1 MSKDKL
7 IYKDDGTVDFKSPF
21 YKDTRYNGKLVRLE
35 DVAEET
41 YQRALKTIDD
51 SLYELIGKDESNPDE
66 FYEDYMECL
75 PHILKNISEFQNTIN
90 EED

>member
-7 IYKDDGTVDFKSPF
+7 IYKDDGTVDFKSLL
-21 YKDTRYNGKLVRLE
+21 YKDTKL
-35 DVAEET
+35 EEIISIVSE
-41 YQRALKTIDD
+41 RAIEVIDD
-51 SLYELIGKDESNPDE
+51 SLYELIGKDEDNPDE

-75 PHILKNISEFQNTIN
+75 PHILKNISEFQNKIN

>member
-7 IYKDDGTVDFKSPF
+7 IYKDDGTVD
-21 YKDTRYNGKLVRLE
+21 YNSLE
-35 DVAEET
+35 EIISIVSK
-41 YQRALKTIDD
+41 RAIEVIDD
-51 SLYELIGKDESNPDE
+51 SLYELIGKDEDNPDE

>member
-1 MSKDKL
+1 MSKNKL
-7 IYKDDGTVDFKSPF
+7 IYKDDGTVD
-21 YKDTRYNGKLVRLE
+21 YNSLE
-35 DVAEET
+35 EIISIVSE
-41 YQRALKTIDD
+41 RAIEVIDD

-75 PHILKNISEFQNTIN
+75 PHILKNISEFQNTIVD

>member
-1 MSKDKL
+1 MSKNKL
-7 IYKDDGTVDFKSPF
+7 IYKDDGTVD
-21 YKDTRYNGKLVRLE
+21 YNSLE
-35 DVAEET
+35 EIISIVSE
-41 YQRALKTIDD
+41 RAIEVIDD

-75 PHILKNISEFQNTIN
+75 PHILKNISEFQNKIN

>member
-7 IYKDDGTVDFKSPF
+7 IYKDDGTVD
-21 YKDTRYNGKLVRLE
+21 YNSLE
-35 DVAEET
+35 QIIEIVSE
-41 YQRALKTIDD
+41 RAIEVIDD
-51 SLYELIGKDESNPDE
+51 SLYELIGKDEDDPDG

-75 PHILKNISEFQNTIN
+75 PHILKNINKFQNKLGN

>member
-7 IYKDDGTVDFKSPF
+7 IYKEDGTVDFKSLL
-21 YKDTRYNGKLVRLE
+21 YKDTKL
-35 DVAEET
+35 EEIISIVSE
-41 YQRALKTIDD
+41 RAIEVIDD
-51 SLYELIGKDESNPDE
+51 SLYEMIGKDEDDPDG

-75 PHILKNISEFQNTIN
+75 PHILKNISEFQNKIN

>member
-7 IYKDDGTVDFKSPF
+7 IYKDDGTVDFKSLLHE
-21 YKDTRYNGKLVRLE
+21 DTKL
-35 DVAEET
+35 EEIISIVSK
-41 YQRALKTIDD
+41 RAIEVIDD

-75 PHILKNISEFQNTIN
+75 PHILKNISEFQNKIN

>member
-1 MSKDKL
+1 MSKNKL
-7 IYKDDGTVDFKSPF
+7 IYKNDGTVD
-21 YKDTRYNGKLVRLE
+21 YNSLE
-35 DVAEET
+35 EIISIVSE
-41 YQRALKTIDD
+41 RAIEVIDD

-75 PHILKNISEFQNTIN
+75 PHILKNISEFQNKIN